1 VILWQLFVKAEQIIK
16 AFHQMII
23 SGVRSKFKHW
33 FFDFG
38 FKNSV
43 AVCLFSM
50 SLFFSIIVP
59 YFLLFSAVLFVLMYY
74 FEKYNV
80 IYIYPIDFESKPVNR
95 KTLVVYSIVS
105 VILFQLAMFIFA
117 GSVLNK
123 KINIYLFAYL
133 VIQSMVVFT
142 TFEFIRKPW
151 VGRESEVEKAL
162 QQNANNIFES
172 ISSFTTDR
180 LAADGS
186 SFRDDFLAE
195 GRQQDKNQSG
205 QHQSL
210 Y

>member
-1 VILWQLFVKAEQIIK
+1 
-16 AFHQMII
+16 
-23 SGVRSKFKHW
+23 
-33 FFDFG
+33 
-38 FKNSV
+38 
-43 AVCLFSM
+43 
-50 SLFFSIIVP
+50 
-59 YFLLFSAVLFVLMYY
+59 
-74 FEKYNV
+74 V

-133 VIQSMVVFT
+133 VIQSMVMFT